1 MTHII
6 RIIIISIITEFM
18 RFSSILEFLT
28 NHCKASLFIFSNFR
42 TFSERNEAQRLDFS
56 AGIFLDRPRLLN
68 VLIPPEECCPLD
80 QLKNTLPLGLA
91 EARCPWDQL
100 KNNSQHT
107 NHEAVG
113 PSVLALLRYY
123 RCPFASTYV
132 TCTARLTL
140 AVPSLLSVHS
150 TVWQVRMV

>member
-1 MTHII
+1 
-6 RIIIISIITEFM
+6 M

-42 TFSERNEAQRLDFS
+42 TFSERNEALKSIQ
-56 AGIFLDRPRLLN
+56 AGIFLNRPRLLN

-80 QLKNTLPLGLA
+80 QLKNTLPMGLA

-100 KNNSQHT
+100 KNSQYT

-123 RCPFASTYV
+123 RCPFGSTYM
-132 TCTARLTL
+132 TCTPRPTL
-140 AVPSLLSVHS
+140 AVPGLLSDHS
-150 TVWQVRMV
+150 TVWQVRVV